1 MSHGKWVGLVAG
13 TILALGW
20 GASRAAAQAPDGAAL
35 YRQNCRSC
43 HGLRG
48 IPPQRMMSLYPSL
61 KAIGDSAFLR
71 TRSVDSIVAVLRHG
85 AGRDMKSFADRLSP
99 DEIAAVAKFVK
110 TLASDSTHAP

>member
-1 MSHGKWVGLVAG
+1 MHRTILAAAV
-13 TILALGW
+13 ILALGF
-20 GASRAAAQAPDGAAL
+20 APSNALAQTPDGGAL

-48 IPPQRMMSLYPSL
+48 IPPQRMLTVYPSL

-85 AGRDMKSFADRLSP
+85 SGRDMKPFADRLSP
-99 DEIAAVAKFVK
+99 AEILAVAKFVK
-110 TLASDSTHAP
+110 TLASDSTRTP